1 MAATRNLRG
10 RLRQY
15 ERPVWQPLL
24 DLIGEELVE
33 WFMWMHEIELAD
45 GTALHAYKHVATR
58 RYLHLSEDGRAFF
71 YGSEAKYT
79 EVAPREAI
87 DEAFAGWERLLPA
100 PDDPD
105 DVRAAL
111 RRARRAAHRA

>member
-1 MAATRNLRG
+1 MPAARTLRG
-10 RLRQY
+10 TLRQY

-24 DLIGEELVE
+24 DLVGEELVE

-45 GTALHAYKHVATR
+45 QSALHAYKHVSTR
-58 RYLHLSEDGRAFF
+58 RYLHLSEDGRAFS
-71 YGSEAKYT
+71 YRSEAKYT
-79 EVAPREAI
+79 EVAPCDAI
-87 DEAFAGWERLLPA
+87 DQAFAGWERLLPA

-111 RRARRAAHRA
+111 RRARRAADRA